1 MKLGNLTFM
10 PIGLQATKFV
20 CSLYQVMEVAQEGQV
35 NIGVKRG
42 ITIGRNWELQLVLVH
57 GAQLYD
63 EMVAYAQFSNVME
76 IISRAPNT
84 IEQVGGG
91 ACRGH

>member
-1 MKLGNLTFM
+1 M
-10 PIGLQATKFV
+10 
-20 CSLYQVMEVAQEGQV
+20 AQEGQV

-63 EMVAYAQFSNVME
+63 EMVAYA
-76 IISRAPNT
+76 
-84 IEQVGGG
+84 
-91 ACRGH
+91 